1 MGNIGHY
8 DELAKASGCCKL
20 SYSFFRDLY
29 RELEK
34 RMPNDWKIAFRAYH
48 SYAPKIDTSGID
60 KKTLLFLWG
69 DEGAELNYDIYQ
81 SAAGCIYK
89 HHTPEN
95 WVTDR
100 FQGTPPEYFWEEGT
114 PNFEE
119 LRSIPT
125 GEREQVFMFVGNLHS
140 GRIDF
145 YRGLRGKTYGY
156 PAKVAAS
163 NLSNGQKKTTADKIT
178 AHILLYL
185 IRRLGYVKDFSYL
198 FSQSTI
204 RFTDTFA
211 DTKKGLCYADYWRE
225 LCRTRIVLAPPGF
238 RSAETVRHI
247 EAARAGCVV
256 ISAPLPQHE
265 FYRDCPFIICKDWR
279 KILPLMMEVAEDV
292 DELTRI
298 GAATRKW
305 YEEHFTPRAWAI
317 RIAAHVRR
325 LDGGE
330 LTP

>member
-1 MGNIGHY
+1 
-8 DELAKASGCCKL
+8 
-20 SYSFFRDLY
+20 
-29 RELEK
+29 
-34 RMPNDWKIAFRAYH
+34 
-48 SYAPKIDTSGID
+48 
-60 KKTLLFLWG
+60 
-69 DEGAELNYDIYQ
+69 
-81 SAAGCIYK
+81 
-89 HHTPEN
+89 
-95 WVTDR
+95 
-100 FQGTPPEYFWEEGT
+100 
-114 PNFEE
+114 
-119 LRSIPT
+119 
-125 GEREQVFMFVGNLHS
+125 
-140 GRIDF
+140 
-145 YRGLRGKTYGY
+145 
-156 PAKVAAS
+156 
-163 NLSNGQKKTTADKIT
+163 
-178 AHILLYL
+178 
-185 IRRLGYVKDFSYL
+185 SYL

-279 KILPLMMEVAEDV
+279 KILPLMMEVAEDEE
-292 DELTRI
+292 ELTRL

-317 RIAAHVRR
+317 RIAAHVRG
-325 LDGGE
+325 LNSSG